1 MPATKIIEHVRK
13 KHCVPALQADSREAV
28 IMELADTFVAS
39 GAVTED
45 QRDALLVSVVERE
58 EAATTGVGNG
68 VALPHPKTVED
79 VAQRGQVL
87 IAVGLCPAGVDF
99 RATDGEPDYIVVLVA
114 SPSNQEY
121 LEVAKRIAALAR
133 GGSQADKWRR
143 VVRQAES
150 PGAIREALED
160 AWEELA
166 P

>member
-13 KHCVPALQADSREAV
+13 EHCVPALQADTREAV
-28 IMELADTFVAS
+28 IMELADAFVAS
-39 GAVTED
+39 GAVTDE
-45 QRDALLVSVVERE
+45 QRDDLLVSVVERE

-79 VAQRGQVL
+79 VAQLGQVL
-87 IAVGLCPAGVDF
+87 IAVGLCPDGVDF
-99 RATDGEPDYIVVLVA
+99 RATDGEPVYIVFLVA
-114 SPSNQEY
+114 SPSNLEY

-143 VVRQAES
+143 VVRQAKT
-150 PGAIREALED
+150 PAAMREALED